1 MHAPGPEKSPVARAR
16 RSTPL
21 VAAIA
26 ACLACSAAAEECPQP
41 LRATG
46 TARPAPPEQSATSI
60 ADTPIEYE
68 ADGVEATRDG
78 EYLLQGDVLIR
89 QGERT
94 LKTRNAKY
102 NSAEQSF
109 SVDEDVEYADPN
121 LKVSGSSARVDQT
134 GGATFEGAQ
143 FELKDRNARGAADRI
158 QVTRDQQLN
167 MSTNVP
173 ALTLTGPVLVI

>member
-1 MHAPGPEKSPVARAR
+1 MHAPGPEKSLVARAP

-46 TARPAPPEQSATSI
+46 TARPAPPEQSATPI

-68 ADGVEATRDG
+68 AAGLEATRDG
-78 EYLLQGDVLIR
+78 EWLLQGDVVIK

-94 LKTRNAKY
+94 LTTSNAKF
-102 NSAEQSF
+102 NAQEQSF
-109 SVDEDVEYADPN
+109 SVDEDVEYTDPN
-121 LKVSGSSARVDQT
+121 LKVSGSSARVDQA
-134 GGATFEGAQ
+134 GGA
-143 FELKDRNARGAADRI
+143 
-158 QVTRDQQLN
+158 
-167 MSTNVP
+167 
-173 ALTLTGPVLVI
+173 

>member
-1 MHAPGPEKSPVARAR
+1 MHAPGPEKSLVARAP

-26 ACLACSAAAEECPQP
+26 ACLACSAVAEECPQP

-46 TARPAPPEQSATSI
+46 TARPAPLLQSATPI

-68 ADGVEATRDG
+68 ADGVEATREG
-78 EYLLQGDVLIR
+78 EWLLQGDVLIK

-94 LKTRNAKY
+94 LKTRDATYNAG
-102 NSAEQSF
+102 EQSF

-134 GGATFEGAQ
+134 GGAPVEGA
-143 FELKDRNARGAADRI
+143 
-158 QVTRDQQLN
+158 
-167 MSTNVP
+167 
-173 ALTLTGPVLVI
+173 